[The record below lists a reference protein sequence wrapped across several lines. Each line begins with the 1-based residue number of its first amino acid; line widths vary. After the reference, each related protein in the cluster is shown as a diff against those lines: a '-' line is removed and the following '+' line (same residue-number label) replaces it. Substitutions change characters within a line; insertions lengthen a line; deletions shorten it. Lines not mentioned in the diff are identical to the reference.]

1 MKILIK
7 KIFLFFIFLLFA
19 NPNTSYA
26 KLIEFE
32 KCYNSENIF
41 NSSETE
47 YEKIENVN
55 WSEDYYKIRYT
66 LLYHP
71 FDPKKYENIL
81 SSGKKTGN
89 IMFESWINFTNNE
102 LGPKIIKNI
111 LKEIKKRE
119 KEGFI
124 KVFPHSESYYSIS
137 TTNNIITATKI
148 FTDDA
153 MNGYSHHEAWDK
165 FNQKKKGEQFSP
177 WNLDKIS
184 NTKYKIDTYSGGIIQ
199 ATDINS
205 KNYKVV
211 INLKN
216 NTVINIREYV
226 AANGRIFKNETF
238 LICKPLSASKKNTN
252 YTQYWWAIILI
263 AAVIFFIYTQ
273 TGREL
278 KIKK

>member
-1 MKILIK
+1 MKK
-7 KIFLFFIFLLFA
+7 LLFPLA
-19 NPNTSYA
+19 ILLSIQNFSYA

-47 YEKIENVN
+47 YEKVENVN

-71 FDPKKYENIL
+71 FDPKKYENIVN
-81 SSGKKTGN
+81 SGKNRGD
-89 IMFESWINFTNNE
+89 IMFESWINFTDNE

-111 LKEIKKRE
+111 LKEIKKKE

-124 KVFPHSESYYSIS
+124 KVSPHSEGYYSIS
-137 TTNNIITATKI
+137 TTNNIITRTKV

-153 MNGYSHHEAWDK
+153 MNGYSHHESWDR
-165 FNQKKKGEQFSP
+165 FNKKKKGEQFSP
-177 WNLDKIS
+177 WNLEKIT

-205 KNYKVV
+205 KNNKVV

-216 NTVINIREYV
+216 NSIINIREFV
-226 AANGRIFKNETF
+226 GANGRIFKNESF
-238 LICKPLSASKKNTN
+238 LICKPLSALKKNTD
-252 YTQYWWAIILI
+252 YKQYWWALILI